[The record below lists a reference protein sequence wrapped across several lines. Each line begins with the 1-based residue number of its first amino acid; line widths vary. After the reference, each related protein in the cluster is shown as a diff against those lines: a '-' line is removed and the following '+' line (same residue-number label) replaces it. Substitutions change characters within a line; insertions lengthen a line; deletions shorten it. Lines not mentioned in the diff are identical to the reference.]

1 MSNILSSSNKETR
14 IIVNSPFI
22 KGRVLFK
29 DNSVIK
35 KDKEYRRMLN
45 FLCSYTMA
53 GKNRNDDVPDAWSLF
68 AEYVQQ
74 LEGSK
79 VEVFRRPF

>member
-1 MSNILSSSNKETR
+1 MKYENENIP
-14 IIVNSPFI
+14 IVFENI
-22 KGRVLFK
+22 DYENQRQKVDL
-29 DNSVIK
+29 NVIK

-45 FLCSYTMA
+45 FLCGYTMV

-74 LEGSK
+74 LEGNK
-79 VEVFRRPF
+79 VEVFKRPF